1 MKKVLVL
8 GAGGMAGHMVYYY
21 LASLK
26 KYSLYTICHKTAL
39 NEHSFILDVRDTKKL
54 TAILVDVQPDVI
66 INCIGV
72 LIKGSQKSIE
82 NAVYINAY
90 YPHLLSNIINNNLQA
105 SKLIHISTDCVFSGE
120 KGNYTVDDKKDAL
133 DVYGMT
139 KNLGEV
145 INERD
150 LTIRTSIIGPELKKN
165 GEGLFHWLFSNRT
178 AKEING
184 YTKSIWS
191 GVTTLELAKVID
203 FAVTMDLRG
212 LHQLSNNTQ
221 ITKYNLLK
229 LIAAQFNLLIEI
241 KSINGVISDKSII
254 SSISD
259 YTVPSYSEMLK
270 SLYDFMTENK
280 NLYTQYEE
288 NHEHKKT

>member
-1 MKKVLVL
+1 MKKILIL

-26 KYSLYTICHKTAL
+26 KYSLYTVCHKTFL
-39 NEHSFILDVRDTKKL
+39 TEHSFILDVRDTKKL

-72 LIKGSQKSIE
+72 LIKGAQNSIE

-90 YPHLLSNIINNNLQA
+90 YPHLLSDIISKNLQS

-120 KGNYTVDDKKDAL
+120 KGNYKFDDKKDAL

-145 INERD
+145 INGRD

-165 GEGLFHWLFSNRT
+165 GEGLFHWLFSNRA
-178 AKEING
+178 AKELNG
-184 YTKSIWS
+184 YTKSVWS
-191 GVTTLELAKVID
+191 GVTTLELAKAID
-203 FAVTMDLRG
+203 FAINTDLIG
-212 LHQLSNNTQ
+212 LQQLSNNKQ
-221 ITKYNLLK
+221 ITKYDLLK
-229 LIAAQFNLLIEI
+229 LVTDTFNLSVEM
-241 KSINGVISDKSII
+241 KPVDGVISDKSIV
-254 SSISD
+254 SSILD
-259 YTVPSYSEMLK
+259 YSVPSYSVMLQD
-270 SLYDFMTENK
+270 LHNFMSKNK
-280 NLYTQYEE
+280 ELYTQYEE
-288 NHEHKKT
+288 TL